1 MCDEN
6 FIIWHVF
13 DCLVFLVSNEEWQ
26 WWFDDFFLN
35 AKIGMVWFAQTSL
48 RITWKPSFFLLFS
61 LSFPP
66 PFFSILLPSNSM
78 AFHHF
83 LLLPNPTSNS
93 NPTSPNQDSSLNL
106 PPRKC
111 RCKWAFL
118 LSVNLPIEST
128 PQAFGSET
136 TLFLIPFLSSSC
148 SFPLPPFQLASSPSF
163 LSAVLNPPLFPRFL

>member
-1 MCDEN
+1 M
-6 FIIWHVF
+6 
-13 DCLVFLVSNEEWQ
+13 FLFVLSFWWVMKNGNGGLMISSWMQKLE
-26 WWFDDFFLN
+26 WFDLLKPLYELHGNHRSSFS
-35 AKIGMVWFAQTSL
+35 SL
-48 RITWKPSFFLLFS
+48 SHFLLHS
-61 LSFPP
+61 S

-106 PPRKC
+106 PPWKC

-163 LSAVLNPPLFPRFL
+163 LSAVLNPLLFPRFL